1 MSHTLIFKKKIH
13 SHIPISLIHD
23 TLEKTSFFR
32 SNKGMTHLQIPW
44 KMQLRAS
51 SLVPAQA
58 KRGTVSVAVRTEA
71 SGGAGGRCPGGATAH
86 PPKQQEESRD
96 RVISFHSLDV
106 ETMLEKSFLSP
117 FALTTQAKYSPEEVP
132 SWQSGNESN

>member
-32 SNKGMTHLQIPW
+32 SNKGMTDLQIPW
-44 KMQLRAS
+44 KMQLWAS
-51 SLVPAQA
+51 SLVPAQE
-58 KRGTVSVAVRTEA
+58 KRHRQRGCGDGSQR
-71 SGGAGGRCPGGATAH
+71 GAGGRCPGGAAAQ

-96 RVISFHSLDV
+96 RVISFYSLDV

-132 SWQSGNESN
+132 SRQSGNESN